1 MKHYLLDSN
10 IWIYAMNGRHP
21 QVRQTLE
28 SLPLDNV
35 YLSDI
40 VLGELAFGWEN
51 STMPAVTKR
60 RVEQFLM
67 HFPRLNTDEA
77 TAKVYGQL
85 RQTLQARGTPI
96 GMNDFW
102 IAAQALHHKMILVTH
117 NTREFARVEGLKLEN
132 WVTACTSS
140 QTQRIGPE
148 PDHAD

>member
-1 MKHYLLDSN
+1 MTRYLLDSN

-21 QVRQTLE
+21 HVRQTLE
-28 SLPLDNV
+28 SLPLDKV

-51 STMPAVTKR
+51 SAKPAATKR
-60 RVEQFLM
+60 KVEQFLM
-67 HFPRLNTDEA
+67 HFPRLDTDEA
-77 TAKVYGQL
+77 TARVYGQL
-85 RQTLQARGTPI
+85 RQTLQSRSTPI

-132 WVTACTSS
+132 WVSA
-140 QTQRIGPE
+140 
-148 PDHAD
+148 

>member
-1 MKHYLLDSN
+1 MKRYLLDTN

-21 QVRQTLE
+21 AVRETLE
-28 SLPLDNV
+28 SLPLDKV

-51 STMPAVTKR
+51 STNSLVTKR
-60 RVEQFLM
+60 KVEQFLA

-85 RQTLQARGTPI
+85 RHSLQSRGTPI

-117 NTREFARVEGLKLEN
+117 NTREFERAEGLKLEN
-132 WVTACTSS
+132 W
-140 QTQRIGPE
+140 TQHV
-148 PDHAD
+148 D

>member
-1 MKHYLLDSN
+1 VKRYLLDSN

-21 QVRQTLE
+21 KARETLE
-28 SLPLDNV
+28 SLPLDKV

-51 STMPAVTKR
+51 SMKPAVTKR
-60 RVEQFLM
+60 KVEQFLS

-85 RQTLQARGTPI
+85 RQSLQSRGTPI

-102 IAAQALHHKMILVTH
+102 IAAQALQHKMILVTH
-117 NTREFARVEGLKLEN
+117 NTREFERVDGLKLEN
-132 WVTACTSS
+132 W
-140 QTQRIGPE
+140 TQ
-148 PDHAD
+148 HAD